1 MKMLK
6 VASLSA
12 MMLFTSFDAFAEA
25 TNSNQLSDVRVRHAI
40 AYAIDME
47 TIVET
52 LLDGKAIAAS
62 SLIPNGPFKP
72 DGLNMFK
79 YNPDK
84 ARSLLKAANWDGD
97 RELVTRYYYG
107 DQLTA
112 DLMVAIQAYLA
123 DVGIKMSFSKF
134 EGDVGAQ
141 LRTAPADPDNGP
153 SVVTWDLAY
162 GANGPLALQ
171 DYYGSNNR
179 QANTPRDPVNDI
191 LVEALNVAD
200 IDKQKAA
207 FEAITVYSQEKLN
220 SYALYHQQAF
230 IYESDRVNRNG
241 AAYGNPQ
248 YNYDW
253 HIEKWTTTPDANGK
267 MVLRTN
273 TGPIEFFEQAWTN
286 PGLYIYTKVVFDRLI
301 TADGGLA
308 PTRGKMA
315 ESYSLS
321 DDGLTLSLTLKD
333 GLTWHDGEAITGA
346 EVKWNVEQALKFPL
360 LMPTFKTTFSRLKGA
375 EAFTAGTASDVSG
388 ISVDGNNVTFSFA
401 KLDPNLLLSFSQF
414 PLLPQKHLANAD
426 MNQFQQNSFWQS
438 PIGSGPYKVKEVQ
451 MNDYL
456 VLVPFADYHEGE
468 ALIDEIIASP
478 SADNDAN
485 LVKNARAGLMD
496 YGFTKNTADV
506 SSIEAMSNM
515 TVLPQNI
522 PYTRILW
529 INSFPR
535 E

>member
-12 MMLFTSFDAFAEA
+12 MMLLPTIDAAAEA
-25 TNSNQLSDVRVRHAI
+25 TNSNQLSDERVRHAI

-47 TIVET
+47 TIVDT
-52 LLDGKAIAAS
+52 LFDGKAIAAS
-62 SLIPNGPFKP
+62 SKIPNGPFKP
-72 DGLNMFK
+72 AGLNM
-79 YNPDK
+79 YSYDPDK

-112 DLMVAIQAYLA
+112 DLMVAIQAYLS

-141 LRTAPADPDNGP
+141 LRTAPADPVNGP

-171 DYYGSNNR
+171 DYYGSSNR
-179 QANTPRDPVNDI
+179 QANTPRDPVYNI

-207 FEAITVYSQEKLN
+207 FEAITVYEQSKLN
-220 SYALYHQQAF
+220 AYPLYHQQAF

-248 YNYDW
+248 FNYDW
-253 HIEKWTTTPDANGK
+253 NIEKWTTTPESSGK

-273 TGPIEFFEQAWTN
+273 TGPVEFFEQPWTN
-286 PGLYIYTKVVFDRLI
+286 PGLYISSKVVFDRLI

-333 GLTWHDGEAITGA
+333 GLTWQDGEAITGA

-360 LMPTFKTTFSRLKGA
+360 LLGTFKTTFNSLKGA
-375 EAFTAGTASDVSG
+375 EAYTAGTASDVSG
-388 ISVDGNNVTFSFA
+388 ISVDGNNVTFEFA
-401 KLDPNLLLSFSQF
+401 KLDANLLLSFSQF
-414 PLLPQKHLANAD
+414 PLLPQKHLVNAD
-426 MNQFQQNSFWQS
+426 MDKFQQDSFWQN
-438 PIGSGPYKVKEVQ
+438 PIGSGPYQVKEVQ

-456 VLVPFADYHEGE
+456 VLVPFTDYHEGE
-468 ALIDEIIASP
+468 ALIDEIIAFP
-478 SADNDAN
+478 SNDNDGN
-485 LVKNARAGLMD
+485 LIKNARAGLMD

-506 SSIEAMSNM
+506 GTIEAMSHM

-522 PYTRILW
+522 PYTRTLW

-535 E
+535 N